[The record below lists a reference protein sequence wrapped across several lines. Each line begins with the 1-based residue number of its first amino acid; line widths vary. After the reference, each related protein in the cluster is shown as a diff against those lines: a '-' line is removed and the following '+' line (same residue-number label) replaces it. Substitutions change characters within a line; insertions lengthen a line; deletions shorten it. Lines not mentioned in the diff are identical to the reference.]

1 MRPRSF
7 SDEELLDT
15 ARRCF
20 LEHGPSVSTDVIAQE
35 LGVSQAALFKRFR
48 TKQELMVRAL
58 IPRTPPWVAEIE
70 QGPDARP
77 VLEQMR
83 ELGAKIDA
91 FLVQQLPCI
100 SVLSAAKTHPAKVL
114 NWEKEGWP
122 GMPAH
127 RAMVGWFAR
136 LAEQGRIVAPS
147 PAALATAFSSSLQV
161 PHFMKHALGSAAP
174 ELGDDYR
181 DRVVEVFWRGIE
193 PRAV

>member
-7 SDEELLDT
+7 TDDELLET

-48 TKQELMVRAL
+48 TKQELMVRSL
-58 IPRTPPWVAEIE
+58 MPRNPPWVAEIE
-70 QGPDARP
+70 RGPDERP

-83 ELGAKIDA
+83 ELAAKIDA

-100 SVLSAAKTHPAKVL
+100 SVLSAAKTRPAKVL

-127 RAMVGWFAR
+127 RALVGWFAQ
-136 LAEQGRIVAPS
+136 LAAQGRIVAPS
-147 PAALATAFSSSLQV
+147 PVALATAFSSSLQV
-161 PHFMKHALGSAAP
+161 PHFMKHALGSASP
-174 ELGDDYR
+174 EFGDDYR
-181 DRVVEVFWRGIE
+181 DRVVEMFWRGIE
-193 PRAV
+193 PRG